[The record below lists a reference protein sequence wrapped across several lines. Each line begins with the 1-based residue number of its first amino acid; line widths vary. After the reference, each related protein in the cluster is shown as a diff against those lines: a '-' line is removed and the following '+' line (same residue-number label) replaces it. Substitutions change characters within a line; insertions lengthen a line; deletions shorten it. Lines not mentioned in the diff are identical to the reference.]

1 MSVGLTECGP
11 TEDDHIQNDAETV
24 EDGKG
29 GNLSEREG
37 SKRNNCFPIIAYSHH
52 VSETIIQNSENH

>member
-11 TEDDHIQNDAETV
+11 TEYDHIQNNAETV
-24 EDGKG
+24 EDGKS

-37 SKRNNCFPIIAYSHH
+37 SKRNKCFPVIIIRIKSQ
-52 VSETIIQNSENH
+52 TDIQNSENH